1 MTVNLKSFKSKIFTI
16 VLIPIISIIYF
27 TFYYV
32 KLSNSNI
39 NTITSQKEN
48 ILLVDKL
55 IDVVH
60 NLQIEQDLAVH
71 FVNSQKSQ
79 NLQENFTTAY
89 KNSDTS
95 IKLLETLRHENK
107 DSYLQNLPALRLQ
120 VLDQN
125 LSFDQVLQAY
135 TRINNNTINVIKYLL
150 PKVDENRYD
159 ALFLINLELLKES
172 AGLERACIYNDLLTP
187 NSDLKCK
194 NTLLYL
200 QQDQKNRIDD
210 LSLYSNGL
218 SESSY
223 KKYVDKQNIE
233 ELDRFRKLYKQHKL
247 KKEDAI
253 YWYEVSTNNINTYNK
268 VSKDILNKFIINLD
282 DNYRETMHNLN
293 IAMILWIVSIIS
305 GVYFIFLINKLF
317 KEHEKHADDLELSS
331 RTLDSYEGIVITDK
345 DTHIIKV
352 NKGFE
357 RITGYSAE
365 DAIGKKTSILKSGNN
380 PKSLYK
386 AMWGSVN
393 STGSWTG
400 EVINKR
406 KDGKLY
412 SQRLS
417 ISAFRDKEGNVKNYI
432 GHLFDITE
440 LRKAQQ
446 EAVYQASHD
455 ALTKL
460 INRTH
465 LLTRMREELNRS
477 KRHGFKNAFLFID
490 LDNFKNVNDSFG
502 HHVGDKL
509 LIHVAE
515 ALKSSVRECDIV
527 ARLSGDEF
535 AVVLLDIDSSYKKLE
550 DVIEFVAYKILNQ
563 LNHEIIIDSNKVK
576 VGSSIGVRVFPK
588 DHLDEEDQIIK
599 DADSAMYKAKNGG
612 KNRFVVY
619 QG

>member
-1 MTVNLKSFKSKIFTI
+1 MSVNLTSFKSKIFI
-16 VLIPIISIIYF
+16 IFLIPTISIVYF

-39 NTITSQKEN
+39 ETIKSQKEN
-48 ILLVDKL
+48 ILIIEKL

-60 NLQIEQDLAVH
+60 NLQIERELAVH
-71 FVNSQKSQ
+71 FVASNKSKK
-79 NLQENFTTAY
+79 LQDELVTAY
-89 KNSDTS
+89 ANSDRS
-95 IKLLETLRHENK
+95 IKLLETLQQDNK
-107 DSYLQNLPALRLQ
+107 DNALHNLSAIRLK

-125 LSFDQVLQAY
+125 LSFDQALQAY
-135 TRINNNTINVIKYLL
+135 THINNNTINVIKYLL
-150 PKVDENRYD
+150 PKVDKNRYD

-172 AGLERACIYNDLLTP
+172 AGLERACIYNDLLIQSS
-187 NSDLKCK
+187 NFKCK
-194 NTLLYL
+194 DTLLYL
-200 QQDQKNRIDD
+200 QQDQQSKVTD

-233 ELDRFRKLYKQHKL
+233 ALERFRKLYQQHKL
-247 KKEDAI
+247 HKEDAI
-253 YWYEVSTNNINTYNK
+253 YWFEISTNNINAFNK
-268 VSKDILNKFIINLD
+268 VSKDILNKFIVNLD
-282 DNYRETMHNLN
+282 GNYRETRYNLN
-293 IAMILWIVSIIS
+293 IATVLWIVSILS
-305 GVYFIFLINKLF
+305 GLYFIYLINNLF
-317 KEHEKHADDLELSS
+317 KEHEKHSEDLELSS

-365 DAIGKKTSILKSGNN
+365 DAIGKKTSMLKSGKN

-393 STGSWTG
+393 ATGSWTG
-400 EVINKR
+400 EVFNKR
-406 KDGKLY
+406 KDGKIY

-417 ISAFRDKEGNVKNYI
+417 ISAIRDKDGNVKNYI

-440 LRKAQQ
+440 LKQAQE
-446 EAVYQASHD
+446 EAIYQASHD

-460 INRTH
+460 INRKH
-465 LLTRMREELNRS
+465 LLNRMREELNRS

-490 LDNFKNVNDSFG
+490 LDYFKKVNDTFG

-509 LIHVAE
+509 LLHVAE

-535 AVVLLDIDSSYKKLE
+535 AVVLLDIDSSYKKLD
-550 DVIEFVAYKILNQ
+550 DVIEFVAYKIINQ
-563 LNHEIIIDSNKVK
+563 LNNEIIIESNKVK
-576 VGSSIGVRVFPK
+576 IGSSIGVRIFPQ
-588 DHLDEEDQIIK
+588 DHLDSEDQIIK
-599 DADSAMYKAKNGG
+599 DADTAMYEAKNGG
-612 KNRFVVY
+612 KNRFVLY
-619 QG
+619 KG